1 MESTA
6 QTSTERLFVAY
17 KSQQLQ
23 KKEPQ
28 LQQQQAIATAQVQ
41 QQPHEIKPAI
51 VQAQPQVQIQQPA
64 GK

>member
-6 QTSTERLFVAY
+6 QTGTERLYAAY

-28 LQQQQAIATAQVQ
+28 LQPQQAIPTAQVQ

-51 VQAQPQVQIQQPA
+51 VQTQPQVQIQQPA
-64 GK
+64 GN